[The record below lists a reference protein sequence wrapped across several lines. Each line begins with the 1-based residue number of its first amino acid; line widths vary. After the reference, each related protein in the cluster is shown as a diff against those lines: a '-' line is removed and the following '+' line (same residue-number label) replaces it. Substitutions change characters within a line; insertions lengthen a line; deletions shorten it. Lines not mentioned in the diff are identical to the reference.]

1 MESRPTSNQRLV
13 EWIKVADAGM
23 LSPQI
28 TLRTCRRFA
37 RYGVDAAA
45 VRNWRQA
52 LARVSG
58 AVSRRRAPGPRS
70 AAGPPRKRRRRVI
83 ACHGAAE
90 GSRFP
95 DPMAPPRAQNRKRKL
110 PTPRKAHVPSGAAEM
125 IRSPCPVCSRAISSS
140 QFQHGSA
147 IEAVRRGRI
156 RNRGNTRWPRVFR
169 PCRRHIP
176 PTRASQR
183 TGLAKAP
190 CPEFPRSP
198 SRDPGRPAR
207 DRPAEAAPSGRR
219 RLPRDRPAEARDR
232 APKRDDGP
240 GPAEWAAPA
249 GGGRRG

>member
-37 RYGVDAAA
+37 RNGVDAAA

-52 LARVSG
+52 LARASG
-58 AVSRRRAPGPRS
+58 AVRRHRAPGPRG
-70 AAGPPRKRRRRVI
+70 AAGPPRKRRRRVL

-95 DPMAPPRAQNRKRKL
+95 DPVAPPREETRKRKL
-110 PTPRKAHVPSGAAEM
+110 PTPRKAHVPSGAATA

-140 QFQHGSA
+140 QFQRGSA
-147 IEAVRRGRI
+147 IEAGMCGRI
-156 RNRGNTRWPRVFR
+156 RNRGNTRWPRVSR

-183 TGLAKAP
+183 TGLAQARL
-190 CPEFPRSP
+190 PEFPHAP
-198 SRDPGRPAR
+198 SRGAGGPLR
-207 DRPAEAAPSGRR
+207 DGAAEAAADGRR
-219 RLPRDRPAEARDR
+219 RPLRDRSRKARDR
-232 APKRDDGP
+232 AMGT
-240 GPAEWAAPA
+240 A
-249 GGGRRG
+249 RRLECCKTG